1 MTVGLRRIPG
11 DGFDNLFGAPIS
23 ALSPVI
29 WDNDHQSFIHD
40 VRPVYVHS
48 HNDYTRRIPLFEALG
63 SGCISVE
70 ADVHLRNSDLL
81 VGHKS
86 SHLHPSLN
94 LRNMYLDPLER
105 MLRARNTDTNIDDD
119 DWQGI
124 FSHASKQTV
133 VLLVDHKTEGVATSA
148 MLSEQL
154 QSLRNLGYLTHWNGT
169 ARIMR
174 PLTIVA
180 TGNAPFYN
188 DNVYRDIFFDADLNR
203 LASEHDTADSYQY
216 NISNSYYAS
225 GKWNKALSKNAL
237 SRTPS
242 LIASQIDAAK
252 VRGLLPRYWNTPAQP
267 PNMRDFVWRT
277 LIEKEIGVSNMDDM
291 GIVRD
296 RAMGWGSL
304 PTSSN
309 RT

>member
-1 MTVGLRRIPG
+1 M
-11 DGFDNLFGAPIS
+11 
-23 ALSPVI
+23 
-29 WDNDHQSFIHD
+29 
-40 VRPVYVHS
+40 HS
-48 HNDYTRRIPLFEALG
+48 HNDYRRRIPLFEALG

-86 SHLHPSLN
+86 SQLHPSLN
-94 LRNMYLDPLER
+94 LQSMYLDPLER
-105 MLRARNTDTNIDDD
+105 ILRARNTNTTVD

-133 VLLVDHKTEGVATSA
+133 VLLVDHKTEGVDTSA
-148 MLSEQL
+148 MLSAQL
-154 QSLRNLGYLTHWNGT
+154 QPLRNLGFLTHWNST
-169 ARIMR
+169 VRIMR

-188 DNVYRDIFFDADLNR
+188 DDVYRDIFFDADLSH
-203 LASEHDTADSYQY
+203 LTSEHDTADYYHY

-225 GKWNKALSKNAL
+225 GKWNKALTQDTMTKSQ
-237 SRTPS
+237 S
-242 LIASQIDAAK
+242 LISSRIEAAK
-252 VRGLLPRYWNTPAQP
+252 ARGLLSRYWNTPAQP
-267 PNMRDFVWRT
+267 PSMRDMVWRT
-277 LIEKEIGVSNMDDM
+277 LVEKDIGVLNMDDM

-304 PTSSN
+304 ST
-309 RT
+309 